1 MKAEACI
8 VAEIVSIIIWKE
20 DKILNVLCDP
30 NKVILQQSVKDAA
43 QFLLDTFSKMQE
55 NNYRHKNLKKELW
68 NIRDQQP
75 SGF

>member
-1 MKAEACI
+1 MKAEACV

-43 QFLLDTFSKMQE
+43 
-55 NNYRHKNLKKELW
+55 
-68 NIRDQQP
+68 
-75 SGF
+75 